1 MNELKVG
8 LLTIA
13 AIASFAIVTLKMT
26 SSQTGFGDFIEYRTI
41 LTDASGIYEKS
52 SIKVAGIQ
60 AGQITKIELNGSQ
73 ALLKFVVREDI
84 KITQFSILKI
94 KSVGFLGDK
103 YLDIYLG
110 NPNAPRLKEDSFV
123 RAEGGGGFEELGK
136 DASDVLKD
144 VKSISRSIRESLIN
158 EKNENVVK
166 QIMENVKAFTA
177 SAKDVT
183 ASLKSMLK
191 DNDQK
196 FQDVID
202 NVNKVSAQLAYE
214 TDRYADGSMMHDLSD
229 VKSIVDNAKKAMKD
243 IQDVV
248 ADVKAG
254 KGTVGRLLRDEEVID
269 QVSATLSGVNRLMNR
284 VNNYQTDI
292 GLFSGVNSAH
302 GAHTQFDI
310 DLYPTPERFFRLGV
324 ITNSFGP
331 DVEKNTT
338 TTTTDEDGDN
348 EATVVKR
355 EVSDDSYKFN
365 LQIGRRFSRWGVRA
379 GVIESTGGLGV
390 DYFLPDYGIRLT
402 SELFD
407 YQEDAGP
414 NLRLLSELRM
424 WNVLYTRLSA
434 EDAMAK
440 TDDDRSFTFSVG
452 LRFNDE
458 DLAAMLGL
466 LAN

>member
-8 LLTIA
+8 LLAIA
-13 AIASFAIVTLKMT
+13 AIASMVVVTLKMT
-26 SSQTGFGDFIEYRTI
+26 SSQTGFGDYVEYRTI
-41 LTDASGIYEKS
+41 LNDASGIYEKS

-73 ALLKFVVREDI
+73 ALIKFVVREEI

-103 YLDIYLG
+103 YIDIYLG
-110 NPNAPRLKEDSFV
+110 NPNSPRLKEDSFV

-144 VKSISRSIRESLIN
+144 VKAIAKSIRESLIN

-166 QIMENVKAFTA
+166 QIMENVKEFSH
-177 SAKDVT
+177 SAKDVA
-183 ASLKSMLK
+183 ASLKSMLQ
-191 DNDQK
+191 DNDEK
-196 FQDVID
+196 FNQVVD
-202 NVNKVSAQLAYE
+202 NINKVSAQLAYE
-214 TDRYADGSMMHDLSD
+214 TDRYADGSLMQD
-229 VKSIVDNAKKAMKD
+229 VSGAKALIGDAKKAMKD
-243 IQDVV
+243 LKDII

-254 KGTVGRLLRDEEVID
+254 KGTVGKLLRDEQVID
-269 QVSATLSGVNRLMNR
+269 QVSETLSGVNRLMNR

-292 GLFSGVNSAH
+292 ALFSGVNDKH
-302 GAHTQFDI
+302 GAHTQFDL
-310 DLYPTPERFFRLGV
+310 DLYPSPERFFRLGI
-324 ITNSFGP
+324 ITNEFGP

-348 EATVVKR
+348 ENIVKER
-355 EVSDDSYKFN
+355 KVSDDAYKFN

-379 GVIESTGGLGV
+379 GVIESTGGIGV
-390 DYFLPDYGIRLT
+390 DYFLPEYGVRLT

-414 NLRLLSELRM
+414 NLRLLSELRL
-424 WNVLYTRLSA
+424 WNVFYTRLSA

-440 TDDDRSFTFSVG
+440 TDDDRSYTFSVG